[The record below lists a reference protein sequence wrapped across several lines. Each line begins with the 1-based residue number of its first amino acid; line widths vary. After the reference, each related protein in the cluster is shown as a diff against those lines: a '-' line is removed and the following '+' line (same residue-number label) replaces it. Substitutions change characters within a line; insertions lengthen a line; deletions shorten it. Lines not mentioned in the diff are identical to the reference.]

1 VLAPKG
7 LRRPCPPI
15 LQPQQDLVD
24 ILTPLTLCT
33 GLDEALGGEVAKIF
47 GVSYV
52 AVKKWAY
59 AGKIK
64 YIKTPGGKYRYP
76 ESEIRRLL
84 GEQMP
89 RGKAVVYARVSSA
102 DQKEDLERQKQ
113 RLTEHARSKGYQ
125 DIEVIDDI
133 ASGLN
138 ENRKVLNKLFKLVTE
153 RQIEA
158 VFIAYKDRL
167 TRFGFKYL
175 EAFFSSYGCRIETI
189 DSEEIKQPQEELVE
203 DLIAIVTSFAGR
215 I

>member
-1 VLAPKG
+1 MPEKLY
-7 LRRPCPPI
+7 
-15 LQPQQDLVD
+15 
-24 ILTPLTLCT
+24 TT
-33 GLDEALGGEVAKIF
+33 GEVAKIF

-59 AGKIK
+59 SGKIK

-89 RGKAVVYARVSSA
+89 KGKVAIYARVSSA

-113 RLTEHARSKGYQ
+113 KLIEYAKSKGYQ
-125 DIEVIDDI
+125 DIEVIEDT

-138 ENRKVLNKLFKLVTE
+138 ENRKGLNKLLKLVTE
-153 RQIEA
+153 RQVEA
-158 VFIAYKDRL
+158 VFITHKDRL

-175 EAFFSSYGCRIETI
+175 EAFFSSYGCRIETM
-189 DSEEIKQPQEELVE
+189 DSEKVKEPQQELVE
-203 DLIAIVTSFAGR
+203 DLIAIVTGFAGR
-215 I
+215 IYGARSRKRRELVEAVENAVRDC

>member
-1 VLAPKG
+1 MPEKLY
-7 LRRPCPPI
+7 
-15 LQPQQDLVD
+15 
-24 ILTPLTLCT
+24 TT
-33 GLDEALGGEVAKIF
+33 GEVAKIF

-89 RGKAVVYARVSSA
+89 KGRVAVYARVGSA
-102 DQKEDLERQKQ
+102 DQKEDLERQK
-113 RLTEHARSKGYQ
+113 RKLVEYAKSKGYQ
-125 DIEVIDDI
+125 DIEVIEDI

-138 ENRKVLNKLFKLVTE
+138 ENRKGLNKLFKLVTE

-158 VFIAYKDRL
+158 VFITYKDRL

-189 DSEEIKQPQEELVE
+189 DSEELKELQQELVE
-203 DLIAIVTSFAGR
+203 DLIAIVTSFAGKIYGAR
-215 I
+215 SHKKRKVVEAVESAIRDC